1 MTDITEAKVKTWAK
15 RILQKELPDVWLY
28 SPIGGAFGTSGV
40 PDQIGLWRGVYFAI
54 EYKKD
59 ITKQPTKLQM
69 AQLKH
74 LERQGCVACVIKGKN
89 KARLDSLL
97 AIVKEKASGFKNSV

>member
-1 MTDITEAKVKTWAK
+1 MTEAKVKQWAK
-15 RILQKELPDVWLY
+15 RVLTKELPDVWLY
-28 SPIGGAFGTSGV
+28 CPIGGPFGKSGV

-59 ITKQPTKLQM
+59 ATKHPTKIQM

-74 LERQGCVACVIKGKN
+74 LERQGCIACVLKGKN
-89 KARLDSLL
+89 SERLNSLL
-97 AIVKEKASGFKNSV
+97 SVIKEKAGGFKTSV